1 METVTQLDA
10 LRRRIGQWREENVRV
25 GFVPTMGNLH
35 DGHLALVARA
45 RALCE
50 RVVASVFV
58 NPLQFGPGEDYAA
71 YPRTP
76 GDDERALRGAGTD
89 LLFLP
94 AVDVMY
100 PDGASAATR
109 IEVPELGAGLEGAA
123 RPGHFTG
130 VATVV
135 GKLFNMVQPDVAVFG
150 EKDFQ
155 QLLVVRRMV
164 ADLCWPVEVV
174 GVPTVREPDGL
185 ALSSRNRY
193 LTAAERQRAPLLH
206 RVLAE
211 VASRLQAGG
220 RDYSALEADA
230 MASLAGG
237 GFAPEYVSVRRAAD
251 LSAPAGDAGEGLVV
265 LGAARLGRARLIDNI
280 AVSVS

>member
-1 METVTQLDA
+1 METVTELDA
-10 LRRRIGQWREENVRV
+10 LRRRVGRWREDNVRV

-76 GDDERALRGAGTD
+76 GDDERALQGAGTD
-89 LLFLP
+89 LLFMP

-100 PDGASAATR
+100 PGGASAATR
-109 IEVPELGAGLEGAA
+109 IEVPELGAELEGAA
-123 RPGHFTG
+123 RPGHFAG

-193 LTAAERQRAPLLH
+193 LTAAERQRAPLLY

-211 VASRLQAGG
+211 VASRLRAGC
-220 RDYSALEADA
+220 RDYRALEADA
-230 MASLAGG
+230 MASLAGD

-251 LSAPAGDAGEGLVV
+251 LSLPAGDAGEGLVV
-265 LGAARLGRARLIDNI
+265 LGAARLGRARLIDNV
-280 AVSVS
+280 AVSGS

>member
-1 METVTQLDA
+1 METVGEVDA
-10 LRRRIGQWREENVRV
+10 LRRCVANWRGQGERV

-35 DGHLALVARA
+35 DGHLVLVARA

-76 GDDERALRGAGTD
+76 EDDRRALRQAGTD

-94 AVDVMY
+94 GVDVMY
-100 PDGASAATR
+100 PCGPAAATR
-109 IEVPELGAGLEGAA
+109 IEVPALSAMLEGAS

-150 EKDFQ
+150 EKDYQ
-155 QLLVVRRMV
+155 QLLVVRRLA
-164 ADLCWPVEVV
+164 ADLCWPVDVV
-174 GVPTVREPDGL
+174 GVETVREPDGL
-185 ALSSRNRY
+185 ALSSRNQY
-193 LTAAERQRAPLLH
+193 LTATERARAPLLY
-206 RVLAE
+206 RVLQE
-211 VASRLQAGG
+211 VGSQLRGG
-220 RDYSALEADA
+220 SHDYDVLESKAVAALTQ
-230 MASLAGG
+230 G
-237 GFAPEYVSVRRAAD
+237 GFVPEYVSVRRAAD
-251 LSAPAGDAGEGLVV
+251 LGLPAGGASERLVV

-280 AVSVS
+280 SVSMA